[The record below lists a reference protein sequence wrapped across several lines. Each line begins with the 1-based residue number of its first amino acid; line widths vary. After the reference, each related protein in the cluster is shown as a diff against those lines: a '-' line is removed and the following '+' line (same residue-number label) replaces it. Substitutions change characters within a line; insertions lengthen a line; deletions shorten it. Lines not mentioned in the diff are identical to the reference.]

1 MATEEEWLAGFD
13 TEADQA
19 VDVTTEVKPQEI
31 PQEWLDG
38 FGEEE
43 EDDEVGDFVD
53 EEPVR
58 GNESEPFWHPWV
70 RQATATYLTKHK
82 PAAEIIQTSAMRT
95 AEDLYNVVNGGIP
108 LGDGK
113 A

>member
-19 VDVTTEVKPQEI
+19 GDVTTEVKPQEI
-31 PQEWLDG
+31 PQDWVAG
-38 FGEEE
+38 FGDEE
-43 EDDEVGDFVD
+43 EDEVVDFVD

-70 RQATATYLTKHK
+70 RQATATYLTRHK
-82 PAAEIIQTSAMRT
+82 PAAEIIQRSAVRT
-95 AEDLYNVVNGGIP
+95 AEDLYNVVNESG
-108 LGDGK
+108 
-113 A
+113 